1 MAKEEHTSKNGT
13 LFLAGT
19 ILSCPTPSCGY
30 GLYTVTLDTTTSD
43 LVMDD
48 GTLLSPLND
57 SILPRS
63 AWAPL
68 VCQFCCADLYKDG
81 QVHTFQYGW
90 A

>member
-1 MAKEEHTSKNGT
+1 MKKAPTSKKGT

-19 ILSCPTPSCGY
+19 ILSCPAAGCGY
-30 GLYTVTLDTTTSD
+30 GLYKVTQDTTTYD
-43 LVMDD
+43 MVMDD
-48 GTLLSPLND
+48 GTLLHPLND
-57 SILPRS
+57 TIQPRS

-68 VCQFCCADLYKDG
+68 VCQFCGACLYKNG

>member
-1 MAKEEHTSKNGT
+1 MADEEHTVKNGT

-30 GLYTVTLDTTTSD
+30 GLYTVTQDTTTYD

-48 GTLLSPLND
+48 GKLLSPLND
-57 SILPRS
+57 TILPRS

-68 VCQFCCADLYKDG
+68 VCQFCGAGLYKDG
-81 QVHTFQYGW
+81 KMHTFQYGW
-90 A
+90 V